1 MPAMTLR
8 LLIQATK
15 MPLITIR
22 PTAADLAIA
31 KAVAAHTNP
40 PEEVAEALTVGRA
53 HSARPCRSHLAFI
66 REEQAQGC
74 PAAYGKRRHEHATLA
89 HMG

>member
-40 PEEVAEALTVGRA
+40 PEEVAEALTVGTRTFCSPLPQPPGF
-53 HSARPCRSHLAFI
+53 HSRGTGARLSCGL
-66 REEQAQGC
+66 RETT
-74 PAAYGKRRHEHATLA
+74 P
-89 HMG
+89 